1 MGLKKSE
8 NYRGIDLAEAH
19 YDIIAFK
26 AELIT
31 LEDETNTWRIIVKV
45 AMYSNADK
53 IALLERPPVEYVVG
67 NIDNS
72 SQINYSA
79 VNNLLK
85 QQDKFID
92 AVDA

>member
-1 MGLKKSE
+1 MGLKKAK

-45 AMYSNADK
+45 AMYSDSDK
-53 IALLERPPVEYVVG
+53 VALLERPPIEYAIG
-67 NIDNS
+67 NINNP
-72 SQINYSA
+72 SQINFSA

-85 QQDKFID
+85 QHNEFID